1 MVPQVMAPAAAG
13 EPAIICDGL
22 GKAYQLYQKRTDR
35 LKQVVLGGFGRFY
48 TEYWALNR
56 VDLTIRRGEAVGIV
70 GRNGAGKS
78 TLLQLLCGITQ
89 PTRGVL
95 TVNGRIAPILAL
107 GAGFSADMS
116 GRENVMVGGTI
127 LGLRRAEIAKR
138 MESIADFAGIGGF
151 IDQPVR
157 LYSAGM
163 RSRLAFAICAHV
175 DADILIV
182 DEALSVGDGV
192 FRQKC
197 LDFIRQFCVA
207 GTLVLVTHE
216 MDQIEALCQRVI
228 WIDQGAVREEGPPG
242 EIIPRYIEVTGNE
255 PDVGRRI
262 GPPRLPKKKL
272 F

>member
-1 MVPQVMAPAAAG
+1 MTGTGTTPQAEAA
-13 EPAIICDGL
+13 IVCDHL
-22 GKAYQLYQKRTDR
+22 GKAYQLYERRTDR
-35 LKQVVLGGFGRFY
+35 LKQVVLGSFRTFY
-48 TEYWALNR
+48 TEYWALHD
-56 VDLTIRRGEAVGIV
+56 VDIAVRRGERVGIV

-89 PTRGVL
+89 PTRGKL
-95 TVNGRIAPILAL
+95 TVNGRVAPILAL
-107 GAGFSADMS
+107 GAGFSGDMT
-116 GRENVMVGGTI
+116 GRENIVVGGTI
-127 LGLRRAEIAKR
+127 LGLRRAQITER

-151 IDQPVR
+151 MDQPVR

-197 LDFIRQFCVA
+197 LDFIQKFCVD

-216 MDQIEALCQRVI
+216 MEQIHALCDRVI
-228 WIDQGAVREEGPPG
+228 WIDAGHVRDQGPPD
-242 EIIPRYIEVTGNE
+242 EIIPRYIEETGNE
-255 PDVGRRI
+255 PDTGRRI
-262 GPPRLPKKKL
+262 GPPMLRKPPA
-272 F
+272 